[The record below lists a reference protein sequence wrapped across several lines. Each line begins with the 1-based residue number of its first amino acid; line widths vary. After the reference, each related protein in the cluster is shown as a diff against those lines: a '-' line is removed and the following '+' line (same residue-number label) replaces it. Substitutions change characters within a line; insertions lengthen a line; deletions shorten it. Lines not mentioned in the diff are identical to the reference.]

1 MSFESEHVVKIIES
15 FTKVQEYAIEK
26 QQLLQSYSE
35 QEEAQSPQPFD
46 KARISEEYIITD
58 NTKPNLVEY
67 EHSSSSDCEE
77 EETKDATGTAEGTQ
91 SNDNVE

>member
-1 MSFESEHVVKIIES
+1 
-15 FTKVQEYAIEK
+15 
-26 QQLLQSYSE
+26 
-35 QEEAQSPQPFD
+35 
-46 KARISEEYIITD
+46 
-58 NTKPNLVEY
+58 LVEY